1 MSLFKFKNKI
11 NSHVVFNNTV
21 KQIVEEIQKNPHPQY
36 NDLKGN
42 PEIVLMV
49 CNCVENIITKKDGC
63 NKKDIV
69 IEVMKTVFNLNDVE
83 IKSLGATIEC
93 FWSNNMI
100 TKIKKIEKLGIMF
113 GNWFSRKFL

>member
-21 KQIVEEIQKNPHPQY
+21 KQIIEEIQKIPKY

-63 NKKDIV
+63 NKKRYC
-69 IEVMKTVFNLNDVE
+69 NR
-83 IKSLGATIEC
+83 
-93 FWSNNMI
+93 SNENSFYVQ
-100 TKIKKIEKLGIMF
+100 TF
-113 GNWFSRKFL
+113 

>member
-21 KQIVEEIQKNPHPQY
+21 KQIVEEIQKIPKY

-69 IEVMKTVFNLNDVE
+69 KEIMKTVFNLNDVE
-83 IKSLGATIEC
+83 IKTIDSTIEC

-100 TKIKKIEKLGIMF
+100 VKIKRNLKVGKMISG
-113 GNWFSRKFL
+113 WFYRKFL

>member
-21 KQIVEEIQKNPHPQY
+21 KQIVEEIQKIPKY

-49 CNCVENIITKKDGC
+49 CNYVENIITKKDGC

-69 IEVMKTVFNLNDVE
+69 KEIMKTVFNLNDVE
-83 IKSLGATIEC
+83 IKTIDSTIEC

-100 TKIKKIEKLGIMF
+100 VKIKRIQKVGKMLSG
-113 GNWFSRKFL
+113 WFYQKFL

>member
-1 MSLFKFKNKI
+1 MKKFKKI
-11 NSHVVFNNTV
+11 P
-21 KQIVEEIQKNPHPQY
+21 KY

-49 CNCVENIITKKDGC
+49 CNCVEDIITKKDGC

-69 IEVMKTVFNLNDVE
+69 IEVIKTVFNLNDVE

-93 FWSNNMI
+93 FGLIIWLLKWKALKS
-100 TKIKKIEKLGIMF
+100 
-113 GNWFSRKFL
+113 W

>member
-21 KQIVEEIQKNPHPQY
+21 KQIVEEIQKIPKY
-36 NDLKGN
+36 NELKGN

-69 IEVMKTVFNLNDVE
+69 IEVIKTVFNLNDVE

-93 FWSNNMI
+93 FWSNGMI
-100 TKIKKIEKLGIMF
+100 VKMKSVEKVGKIIGE
-113 GNWFSRKFL
+113 WFFRKFL

>member
-1 MSLFKFKNKI
+1 
-11 NSHVVFNNTV
+11 
-21 KQIVEEIQKNPHPQY
+21 
-36 NDLKGN
+36 
-42 PEIVLMV
+42 MV

-69 IEVMKTVFNLNDVE
+69 IEVIKTVFNLNDVE

-100 TKIKKIEKLGIMF
+100 VKMKSVEKVGKIMVGFAESFFKIIIITSVKQIINYLIEKMLMKIGISELVMTIII
-113 GNWFSRKFL
+113 FLI

>member
-21 KQIVEEIQKNPHPQY
+21 KQIVEEIQKIPKY

-69 IEVMKTVFNLNDVE
+69 IEVLKTVFNLNDVE
-83 IKSLGATIEC
+83 TKLLSSTIEC

-100 TKIKKIEKLGIMF
+100 VKMKRIEKVSKIAG
-113 GNWFSRKFL
+113 GWFYWKFL

>member
-21 KQIVEEIQKNPHPQY
+21 KQIVEEIQKIPKY

-63 NKKDIV
+63 NKKELVKEI
-69 IEVMKTVFNLNDVE
+69 MKIVFNLNDVE
-83 IKSLGATIEC
+83 IKTIDSTIEC

-100 TKIKKIEKLGIMF
+100 TKIKKIEKFGIMF
-113 GNWFSRKFL
+113 SNWFSRKFL

>member
-21 KQIVEEIQKNPHPQY
+21 KQIVEEIQKIPKY

-69 IEVMKTVFNLNDVE
+69 IEVLKTVFNLNDVE
-83 IKSLGATIEC
+83 TKLLSSTIEC

-100 TKIKKIEKLGIMF
+100 VNMKRIEKVSKIVG
-113 GNWFSRKFL
+113 GWFYRKFL

>member
-21 KQIVEEIQKNPHPQY
+21 KQIVEEIQKIPKY

-69 IEVMKTVFNLNDVE
+69 KEIMKTVFNLNDVE
-83 IKSLGATIEC
+83 IKTIDSTIEC

-100 TKIKKIEKLGIMF
+100 VKIKRIQKVGKIVG
-113 GNWFSRKFL
+113 GWFYRKFL

>member
-21 KQIVEEIQKNPHPQY
+21 KQIVEEIPKIPKY
-36 NDLKGN
+36 NELKGN

-49 CNCVENIITKKDGC
+49 CNCVENIINTKKDGC

-69 IEVMKTVFNLNDVE
+69 IEVIKTVFYINDDE
-83 IKSLGATIEC
+83 IKSLGATFEC
-93 FWSNNMI
+93 F
-100 TKIKKIEKLGIMF
+100 
-113 GNWFSRKFL
+113 

>member
-1 MSLFKFKNKI
+1 
-11 NSHVVFNNTV
+11 
-21 KQIVEEIQKNPHPQY
+21 
-36 NDLKGN
+36 
-42 PEIVLMV
+42 MV

-69 IEVMKTVFNLNDVE
+69 IEVIKTVFNLNDIE

-100 TKIKKIEKLGIMF
+100 VKMKSVEKVCKIIGE
-113 GNWFSRKFL
+113 WFFRKFL